1 MNIKV
6 SCTVILQVGTSLDY
20 SNKVHL
26 LYLRR
31 FSAMEATNPRDP
43 VMVYKIPARMPN
55 PSWDIQYLED
65 MLMT

>member
-1 MNIKV
+1 
-6 SCTVILQVGTSLDY
+6 
-20 SNKVHL
+20 
-26 LYLRR
+26 
-31 FSAMEATNPRDP
+31 MEATNPRDP